1 MEKLII
7 PEFLKNND
15 HIDINEFWEKIGKA
29 DMAENVE
36 DKVRPIKKVDWENVA
51 RFIFDNKTNIITSD
65 ITINLAKLLLKE
77 EGLDEYVEKNH
88 IDLSSIYN
96 LTEVVNFAKH
106 TPNNNPYI
114 KYLPNNT
121 YSREYNDY
129 LYLTRL
135 IIEKI
140 KLIKLQMHYKN
151 AEVKSQ
157 ILNLSLS
164 QAEKLE
170 TSYFKHSGA
179 VQAKSKYHYCAPENI
194 YIGEKGFDAVNEISM
209 LLEENEIQTIN
220 MIGALEAKSH
230 PYIAM
235 ESIGENNLSKQK
247 APALFYL
254 KQIGCKKKELNKLR
268 NDKLNIKKNLMYGL
282 EVPEDIIEG
291 LEEYKKELIKSLRN
305 R

>member
-135 IIEKI
+135 IIEI
-140 KLIKLQMHYKN
+140 
-151 AEVKSQ
+151 
-157 ILNLSLS
+157 
-164 QAEKLE
+164 
-170 TSYFKHSGA
+170 
-179 VQAKSKYHYCAPENI
+179 
-194 YIGEKGFDAVNEISM
+194 
-209 LLEENEIQTIN
+209 
-220 MIGALEAKSH
+220 
-230 PYIAM
+230 
-235 ESIGENNLSKQK
+235 
-247 APALFYL
+247 
-254 KQIGCKKKELNKLR
+254 
-268 NDKLNIKKNLMYGL
+268 
-282 EVPEDIIEG
+282 
-291 LEEYKKELIKSLRN
+291 
-305 R
+305 